1 MLLLDDGQ
9 AHDVFEVVDSTESL
23 VRARTPF
30 LFEVGEEL
38 RVRVE
43 RDGKTAHETTA
54 RVRGHVGEHEPKIT
68 ELELAE
74 PAP

>member
-9 AHDVFEVVDSTESL
+9 AHDVFEVVDSTPSL

-38 RVRVE
+38 RVRIE
-43 RDGKTAHETTA
+43 RDGKTAHDTTA
-54 RVRGHVGEHEPKIT
+54 RVLAHVGEPKVT
-68 ELELAE
+68 ELELVE